1 MTEGDLPVRH
11 YLPSEDVM
19 MEMLEPSETVTHCP
33 YKGDARY
40 WNVTVGGSEFKDMVW
55 SYSTPLEEVS
65 AIAGFLCFYDERVSL
80 EVAEYFSRSSL
91 HLVGQSCITEFR
103 DLNRGPKNSGLDSY
117 QLRGRLWK
125 VADVSLS

>member
-1 MTEGDLPVRH
+1 MSSQIEIEATKRRVTVRIGNTTIAESTRAQRMTEGDLPVRH

-65 AIAGFLCFYDERVSL
+65 AIAGLLCFYDERVSL
-80 EVAEYFSRSSL
+80 EVGE
-91 HLVGQSCITEFR
+91 
-103 DLNRGPKNSGLDSY
+103 
-117 QLRGRLWK
+117 
-125 VADVSLS
+125 